1 MLLTGTDGR
10 KTLINLAHLAVARV
24 ESTTAPDVFAVVLYS
39 RDRKTLASILAGT
52 RAEAEEL
59 LSSIADYVSGGRSIP
74 AHPSVEG

>member
-39 RDRKTLASILAGT
+39 RDRKGP
-52 RAEAEEL
+52 
-59 LSSIADYVSGGRSIP
+59 GQCPGRDK
-74 AHPSVEG
+74 G